1 MAEFDFTIGADPEFV
16 CIDGRTL
23 IESGAYTNTENEL
36 GCDNNNV
43 LFEVRPEPSMDPLEI
58 VGNIHD
64 IFSRWIHSHKDFQK
78 FSWRAGSHYGDQCMG
93 GHIHFGI
100 KPSKIATADCLP
112 VLDNYVG
119 VISLLIEN
127 RNQGLRRRQNGN
139 YGRMG
144 DTRPQAW
151 GFEYRTSSSW
161 VTSPYVSAA
170 MLCLAKTI
178 MYEFV
183 NNQHFIPRA
192 IVAPDDFVRMNVDKL
207 YRVFP
212 QLWNDITGM
221 ELYQKYKPYLDL
233 IYFLV
238 NKRLS
243 WFPGTNMKEAWG
255 LVDLTKAYV
264 NRIKMDSIWEK
275 FKQEIDV
282 NGCAITVPVAR
293 RRR

>member
-1 MAEFDFTIGADPEFV
+1 MAEFDFTLGADPEFV

-23 IESGAYTNTENEL
+23 IESGAYTNQHNEL
-36 GCDNNNV
+36 GCDGNNV
-43 LFEVRPEPSMDPLEI
+43 LFEARPEPSKEPLEI

-64 IFSRWIHSHKDFQK
+64 IFSRWIHSHKEFQK
-78 FSWRAGSHYGDQCMG
+78 FSWRAGSHYADQCMG

-100 KPSKIATADCLP
+100 KPAKIPTNDCVIP
-112 VLDNYVG
+112 LDNYVG
-119 VISLLIEN
+119 VISMLLEN
-127 RNQGLRRRQNGN
+127 RNQGLRRRANGN
-139 YGRMG
+139 YGRMS
-144 DTRPQAW
+144 DTRPQDW
-151 GFEYRTSSSW
+151 GFEYRTPASW
-161 VTSPYVSAA
+161 ATSPYVAA
-170 MLCLAKTI
+170 AILCLAKTV
-178 MYEFV
+178 MYEFA
-183 NNQHFIPRA
+183 NNPQFEPR
-192 IVAPDDFVRMNVDKL
+192 IVATAADFANMNVDKF

-212 QLWNDITGM
+212 QLWQDITEM

-243 WFPGTNMKEAWG
+243 WFPSGSMKEAWG

-264 NRIKMDSIWEK
+264 DKIRMDVIWER

-282 NGCAITVPVAR
+282 NGYALTAPVVR